1 LDDEELVGWME
12 LAETSEELEKLAR
25 RGIVTSDEEYE
36 NGHKISRVVEDRYPQ
51 SYWNV
56 R

>member
-1 LDDEELVGWME
+1 MT
-12 LAETSEELEKLAR
+12 LAEASEGLEELAR

-36 NGHKISRVVEDRYPQ
+36 NGHEISRVVEDRYPQ
-51 SYWNV
+51 SDWGV